1 MLIYGRADE
10 LPLNTLHY
18 ALEKDAMLKIRRS
31 QAQSVAGTLVPQEML
46 TQETK
51 DLVEEFLEP
60 GTVFRPHWVPVSRET
75 CS

>member
-1 MLIYGRADE
+1 
-10 LPLNTLHY
+10 
-18 ALEKDAMLKIRRS
+18 MLKIRRS
-31 QAQSVAGTLVPQEML
+31 QVQSVAGTLVPQEML

-51 DLVEEFLEP
+51 DLGEEFLEP